1 MKEFY
6 TRFFLI
12 NLNEYYNLGV
22 DLQINILLLILLPI
36 VLLVWI
42 AFHIMRNNTF
52 VIVKRLARRGA
63 FDEESAKTLRE
74 LGLFNKWVLRLM
86 LSGEGQITKIVK
98 RVGAVKYTYEEYS
111 ALSKKELKKEKID
124 FETASFY
131 LDEAQKTRI
140 DKIQSKYEVRPHH
153 TVLMCVSI
161 LVGFVCVM
169 LLMPDILNGLD
180 WLVGALK
187 ELYKK

>member
-98 RVGAVKYTYEEYS
+98 RVGAVNIPTRNIPRS
-111 ALSKKELKKEKID
+111 RKK
-124 FETASFY
+124 
-131 LDEAQKTRI
+131 
-140 DKIQSKYEVRPHH
+140 
-153 TVLMCVSI
+153 
-161 LVGFVCVM
+161 
-169 LLMPDILNGLD
+169 N
-180 WLVGALK
+180 
-187 ELYKK
+187 